1 MNSDEIAYMMSK
13 SYSMH
18 GDGLTC
24 AEAAGAMAAV
34 LARVQPRVVEEDFNL
49 LVVLGGV
56 LFREGLREF
65 EAAKKAREAIHR
77 ARRMEN

>member
-34 LARVQPRVVEEDFNL
+34 LARVHTRMAEEDFNL

-65 EAAKKAREAIHR
+65 EYAKQAREAIHR
-77 ARRMEN
+77 ARHLKN